1 MTRPWVNL
9 LAGLLLTVG
18 GLVAARFVGVQVA
31 GLYDGADGQLTWG
44 ALIAGVFVAGTVC
57 WWLIVGTSQQPT
69 LLRGGTAGGLAG
81 LVSYP
86 VIVTIAAVFERLP
99 PGTGIVDRLLDIV
112 EISAFAI
119 ATTGFAA
126 IVVMAIA
133 GAVCALLL
141 RRLYPDLRETGGAAV
156 RLIRGLAATLG
167 VLALVLL
174 SFFVWLT
181 LMPLDRGTLADPR
194 TPAPA
199 MSHDEAVAAYKAVL
213 AEETRL
219 PLHPRCTSKLLTHS
233 SRQAEAIVFL
243 HGVTNCPAQADELAP
258 MLFELGYNVYVPRLP
273 GHGEADQMTDAL
285 APLQAEDY
293 VATTEQAIEIGRGL
307 GDQVIVMG
315 LSAGGAL
322 TMWSAQYRSDV
333 QHTIAMAPFLGPN
346 LVPAWAN
353 RAATNLLLLL
363 PNMMLTWNPL
373 EPMGPP
379 DMDYAYPRVPTRALA
394 QFMRIGEV
402 VADSARKTA
411 PAARGLGVM
420 VNEADFAVNNAL
432 ARQVVELWR
441 TQGRG
446 VDLKVLPVSMR
457 LLHDLIDPRQVDAN
471 TELVHALLLEMLERR
486 PR

>member
-9 LAGLLLTVG
+9 VAGLLLTVG
-18 GLVAARFVGVQVA
+18 GLIAARFVGVQVA
-31 GLYDGADGQLTWG
+31 SLYDSADGELTWG
-44 ALIAGVFVAGTVC
+44 ALIVGVFIAGTIC
-57 WWLIVGTSQQPT
+57 WWLLVGTSQQPT

-81 LVSYP
+81 LLSYP
-86 VIVTIAAVFERLP
+86 VVVTIAEIFQRLP
-99 PGTGIVDRLLDIV
+99 PGTGILDRLLAIA
-112 EISAFAI
+112 EICAFAI

-141 RRLYPDLRETGGAAV
+141 ARLYQDHRESRARALRLV
-156 RLIRGLAATLG
+156 RGLAATLL

-181 LMPLDRGTLADPR
+181 LMPLDRGTLADARVPG
-194 TPAPA
+194 PP
-199 MSHDEAVAAYKAVL
+199 MSHDQAVAAYQFVL
-213 AEETRL
+213 AEEAKL
-219 PLHPRCTSKLLTHS
+219 PLHPRCTSKLLTHG

-243 HGVTNCPAQADELAP
+243 HGVTNCPAQAEELAP

-285 APLQAEDY
+285 VPVTSEDY

-307 GDQVIVMG
+307 GDQVIVIG

-346 LVPAWAN
+346 VVPAWAN

-363 PNMMLTWNPL
+363 PSMMLTWNPL

-411 PAARGLGVM
+411 PVAQGLGVM

-441 TQGRG
+441 DQGRG

-457 LLHDLIDPRQVDAN
+457 LLHDLIDPRQGDAN
-471 TELVHALLLEMLERR
+471 TELVHALLLQMLEHR